1 MTQVTIYHNPKC
13 SKSRATLAILNDH
26 NIEPNIRLY
35 LEQPPTAAELDELLQ
50 ALAMNPED
58 IFRSGESIVQSL
70 KIDIGE
76 LDGTKLI
83 ELILQHPILMQRPIV
98 RRGNRAIIGR
108 PPENVVALI
117 D

>member
-26 NIEPNIRLY
+26 NIDPNIRLY
-35 LEQPPTAAELDELLQ
+35 LEQPPTASELGELLQ

-58 IFRSGESIVQSL
+58 ILRSGESIVQSL

-83 ELILQHPILMQRPIV
+83 ELILQYPILMQRPIV

>member
-13 SKSRATLAILNDH
+13 SKSRATLAILNDY
-26 NIEPNIRLY
+26 NIDPNIRLY
-35 LEQPPTAAELDELLQ
+35 LEQPPTASELGELLQ

-83 ELILQHPILMQRPIV
+83 ELILQYPILMQRPIV

>member
-58 IFRSGESIVQSL
+58 IFRSGE
-70 KIDIGE
+70 
-76 LDGTKLI
+76 
-83 ELILQHPILMQRPIV
+83 
-98 RRGNRAIIGR
+98 
-108 PPENVVALI
+108 
-117 D
+117 

>member
-1 MTQVTIYHNPKC
+1 
-13 SKSRATLAILNDH
+13 
-26 NIEPNIRLY
+26 
-35 LEQPPTAAELDELLQ
+35 
-50 ALAMNPED
+50 
-58 IFRSGESIVQSL
+58 VQSL

-76 LDGTKLI
+76 LDETKLI
-83 ELILQHPILMQRPIV
+83 ELILQYPILMQRPIV

>member
-58 IFRSGESIVQSL
+58 IFRSGESIVHSL

-83 ELILQHPILMQRPIV
+83 ELLLQYPILMQRPIV